1 MTAQRPLIIGT
12 RGSEL
17 ALRQAQLAV
26 AALKAAHGSGFA
38 HEIRI
43 IHTAGDAH
51 TDIPLAEVNRRAGTQ
66 DKGVFIAAIEEALA
80 SGEIDCAVHSL
91 KDMPGALDPRF
102 ALPAILPR
110 EEVGDVLILKE
121 GADLANPCI
130 GTSSARRAK
139 LVQCYW
145 GGSATTMPIRGNVAT
160 RLRKLAETPSMD
172 GTILAR
178 AGLNRLGYPQGS
190 FEVGGKRLYA
200 VELSTTAFMPALGQ
214 GAIALETRRDDAAT
228 LALVAAVDDAATSTC
243 VRCERAFLDALKA
256 DCSVPVAGFA
266 TLAKELLLLR
276 VVYFTPRGQ
285 AIRITQTGSAA
296 EPEAVGLRAHAQLLE
311 RLG

>member
-1 MTAQRPLIIGT
+1 MRCPLIIGT

-26 AALKAAHGSGFA
+26 EALQAVHGNDLA
-38 HEIRI
+38 YDIRI

-80 SGEIDCAVHSL
+80 RGEIDCAVHSL

-102 ALPAILPR
+102 ELAAILPR
-110 EEVGDVLILKE
+110 EEVGDVLVLKE
-121 GADLANPCI
+121 GADLDHLRI
-130 GTSSARRAK
+130 GTSSARRTS
-139 LVQCYW
+139 LVACYW
-145 GGSATTMPIRGNVAT
+145 GGCASVMPIRGNVAT
-160 RLRKLAETPSMD
+160 RLRKLVETPEMG

-178 AGLNRLGYPQGS
+178 AGLNRLGYPRGS
-190 FEVGGKRLYA
+190 FELGGKRLCA
-200 VELSTTAFMPALGQ
+200 VELPTSAFMPALGQ
-214 GAIALETRRDDAAT
+214 GAIALETRRGDAAT
-228 LALVAAVDDAATSTC
+228 HALVAAVDDAATSTC

-266 TLAKELLLLR
+266 TLMKDRLMLS
-276 VVYFTPRGQ
+276 VIYFTSALGQ
-285 AIRITQTGSAA
+285 AIRITQTGPAA
-296 EPEAVGLRAHAQLLE
+296 EPEEVGRMAHAQLLH
-311 RLG
+311 RLS

>member
-1 MTAQRPLIIGT
+1 MSRPLIIGT

-17 ALRQAQLAV
+17 ALRQATLAV
-26 AALKAAHGSGFA
+26 EALRAAHGGDFA

-80 SGEIDCAVHSL
+80 CGEIDCAVHSL

-102 ALPAILPR
+102 ELPAILPR
-110 EEVGDVLILKE
+110 EEVGDVLVLKE
-121 GADLANPCI
+121 GAELDRLCI
-130 GTSSARRAK
+130 GTSSARRTK

-145 GGSATTMPIRGNVAT
+145 GGSASVMPIRGNVAT
-160 RLRKLAETPSMD
+160 RLRKLVETPGMG

-178 AGLNRLGYPQGS
+178 AGLNRLGYPRGS
-190 FEVGGKRLYA
+190 FELGGKRLCA
-200 VELSTTAFMPALGQ
+200 VELSTSTFMPALGQ

-228 LALVAAVDDAATSTC
+228 RALIAAVDDAATSTC

-266 TLAKELLLLR
+266 SLLKDLLMLR
-276 VVYFTPRGQ
+276 VTYFTPRGQ

-296 EPEAVGLRAHAQLLE
+296 EPEAVGLRAHAQLLG

>member
-1 MTAQRPLIIGT
+1 MTRPLLIGT

-17 ALRQAQLAV
+17 ALRQAELAV
-26 AALKAAHGSGFA
+26 AALKAVHGEGFA
-38 HEIRI
+38 YEIRI

-66 DKGVFIAAIEEALA
+66 DKGVFIAAIEDALA
-80 SGEIDCAVHSL
+80 RGEIDCAVHSL
-91 KDMPGALDPRF
+91 KDMPGALDARF
-102 ALPAILPR
+102 ALSAILPR

-121 GADLANPCI
+121 GADLAHLRI

-145 GGSATTMPIRGNVAT
+145 GGSAGVMPIRGNVAT
-160 RLRKLAETPSMD
+160 RIRKLAETPEMS

-178 AGLNRLGYPQGS
+178 AGLNRLGYPRGS
-190 FEVGGKRLYA
+190 FVAEGKRLCA
-200 VELSTTAFMPALGQ
+200 VELSTSAFMPALGQ

-228 LALVAAVDDAATSTC
+228 QALVAAVDDAATSTC

-266 TLAKELLLLR
+266 TLVKELLMLR
-276 VVYFTPRGQ
+276 VVYFTPGGQ
-285 AIRITQTGSAA
+285 AIRITQTGPAA
-296 EPEAVGLRAHAQLLE
+296 APEAVGLQAHAQLLG
-311 RLG
+311 RLA